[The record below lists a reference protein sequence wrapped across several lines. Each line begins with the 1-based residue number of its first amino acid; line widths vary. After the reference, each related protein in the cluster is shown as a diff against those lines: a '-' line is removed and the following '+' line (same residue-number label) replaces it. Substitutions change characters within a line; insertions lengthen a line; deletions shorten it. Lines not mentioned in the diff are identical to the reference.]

1 LSESALH
8 TSRRARLWLAAGAA
22 IGIAVAAASL
32 VQSGGAPAP
41 APPPARGADSG
52 DAVAIV
58 NGQPITR
65 EALARFVVAIARGRG
80 RLELDRAEKQ
90 RVLAHLI
97 DEELLLQRGLALGLD
112 RREPDVRRAI
122 VAAVVD
128 SITTES
134 MTEPTREA
142 LQKYLRDN
150 PAQFVRPGRVVI
162 KAARIPL
169 DRPSPAEAP
178 GRAAEAARRAR
189 AGESLGP
196 LGAELGAPIDPPLP
210 TGPIAID
217 ALRDRAGELV
227 VQAVARLAPGETTD
241 PVRTM
246 DGYWIVRLVAREP
259 DVQPALEDVYEL
271 VRQAWTQKEH
281 DDRLA
286 DAMAALHADAKIEI
300 LDPELRSE

>member
-1 LSESALH
+1 LTEPALQ
-8 TSRRARLWLAAGAA
+8 TSRRARLWLAVGAA
-22 IGIAVAAASL
+22 LGVAVAAASL
-32 VQSGGAPAP
+32 VRSGGSAPELV
-41 APPPARGADSG
+41 PARAADAG
-52 DAVAIV
+52 DAIAIV
-58 NGQPITR
+58 NGQPISR
-65 EALARFVVAIARGRG
+65 EALARFVSAIARGRG
-80 RLELDRAEKQ
+80 RLELDRAEQQ
-90 RVLAHLI
+90 RVLARLI
-97 DEELLLQRGLALGLD
+97 DEELLLQRGLSLGLE

-128 SITTES
+128 SITTEQ
-134 MTEPTREA
+134 MTEPTRED
-142 LQKYLRDN
+142 LEKYLRDN

-162 KAARIPL
+162 EAARIPL
-169 DRPSPAEAP
+169 AQPSPAEARE
-178 GRAAEAARRAR
+178 RADEAVRRAR

-196 LGAELGAPIDPPLP
+196 IGAELGAPIDPPLP
-210 TGPIAID
+210 AGPIGVD

-259 DVQPALEDVYEL
+259 DAPPALEDVYEL

-286 DAMAALHADAKIEI
+286 DAMAALRKQAKIEI
-300 LDPELRSE
+300 LDPELRPE